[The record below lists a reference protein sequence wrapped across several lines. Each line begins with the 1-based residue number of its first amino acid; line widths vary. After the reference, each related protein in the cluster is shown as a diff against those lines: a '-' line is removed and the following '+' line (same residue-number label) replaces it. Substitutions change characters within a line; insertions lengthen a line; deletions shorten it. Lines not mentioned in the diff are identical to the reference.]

1 MNKKIGLVLLFAL
14 LFSMGSK
21 AQQATS
27 MRINEVLVINE
38 DNFVDDYGKRHGWI
52 ELYNSSAGTV
62 NIAGCFLTNDKNNP
76 RKYPIPKG
84 DVNTQIPPGQQVLFW
99 ADDEP
104 HRGTF
109 HISFKLDPDK
119 ENYIALYNAAIA
131 YEPEKNIPFGAFAKV
146 CLRNRIL
153 SYIRYFHENQ
163 TSESLDD
170 VDAEPDIP
178 VSETPEQLMINKES
192 LTELHHRIDRML
204 TDFEK
209 SVFALYVG
217 SMSYMDIAKALS
229 KPKKSIDN
237 AIHRI
242 KAKLRKL
249 L

>member
-1 MNKKIGLVLLFAL
+1 MNPKK
-14 LFSMGSK
+14 
-21 AQQATS
+21 
-27 MRINEVLVINE
+27 
-38 DNFVDDYGKRHGWI
+38 
-52 ELYNSSAGTV
+52 
-62 NIAGCFLTNDKNNP
+62 
-76 RKYPIPKG
+76 
-84 DVNTQIPPGQQVLFW
+84 
-99 ADDEP
+99 
-104 HRGTF
+104 TF
-109 HISFKLDPDK
+109 HS
-119 ENYIALYNAAIA
+119 ARSQR
-131 YEPEKNIPFGAFAKV
+131 FA
-146 CLRNRIL
+146 CETEFFPIFD
-153 SYIRYFHENQ
+153 IFHENQ

-192 LTELHHRIDRML
+192 LTELHHRIDEML

>member
-1 MNKKIGLVLLFAL
+1 MNPNIVAL
-14 LFSMGSK
+14 LEDIKNGKSLSFDAIYQLYIPLIESTAKYYCKRFSLSDSEM
-21 AQQATS
+21 
-27 MRINEVLVINE
+27 
-38 DNFVDDYGKRHGWI
+38 DDIRQ
-52 ELYNSSAGTV
+52 EAA
-62 NIAGCFLTNDKNNP
+62 IA
-76 RKYPIPKG
+76 
-84 DVNTQIPPGQQVLFW
+84 W
-99 ADDEP
+99 
-104 HRGTF
+104 
-109 HISFKLDPDK
+109 
-119 ENYIALYNAAIA
+119 YNAAIA

-192 LTELHHRIDRML
+192 LTELHHRIDEML

>member
-1 MNKKIGLVLLFAL
+1 MDTMPARSGRRYAIRIGRSQNQITGFGPFQKI
-14 LFSMGSK
+14 
-21 AQQATS
+21 TS
-27 MRINEVLVINE
+27 TPQPEAHFPNPS
-38 DNFVDDYGKRHGWI
+38 
-52 ELYNSSAGTV
+52 YNG
-62 NIAGCFLTNDKNNP
+62 
-76 RKYPIPKG
+76 R
-84 DVNTQIPPGQQVLFW
+84 Q
-99 ADDEP
+99 
-104 HRGTF
+104 
-109 HISFKLDPDK
+109 
-119 ENYIALYNAAIA
+119 
-131 YEPEKNIPFGAFAKV
+131 
-146 CLRNRIL
+146 
-153 SYIRYFHENQ
+153 YFHENQ

-192 LTELHHRIDRML
+192 LTELHHRIDEML